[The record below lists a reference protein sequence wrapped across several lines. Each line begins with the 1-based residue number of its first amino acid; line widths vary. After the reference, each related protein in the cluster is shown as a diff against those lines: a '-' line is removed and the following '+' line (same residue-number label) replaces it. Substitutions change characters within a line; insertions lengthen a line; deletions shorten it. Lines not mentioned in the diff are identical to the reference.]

1 MGVTAL
7 LGVGGAP
14 RIGAGFTPPELRMP
28 EITRRLDRAELGKR
42 IERAEKLLQKGK
54 TAEALEEYLLV
65 LRDDPENDVVRQ
77 LTADLCLS
85 LSRNPEAVKLLGE
98 LFERQVNAGDATRAS
113 LTYKKLAR
121 HGSPTWQQ
129 KFRFGQLLEGSNKK
143 LAVGTYEAALLDLSK
158 LGKKQ
163 ESAELLDRIVAIE
176 PTQANL
182 LRVAELASELGN
194 RKVAAGAFQKV
205 AFAAA
210 AEGGDSAQWYERA
223 YQEDASDQSI
233 ALAYAQSLLAKGQV
247 GAAIFI
253 LEPQINSGPVTP
265 EFRETYADAL
275 VGAGR
280 FAEAEP
286 LVWQLFEANPAR
298 VQQVIGLIGS
308 FLDGEMEEEAV
319 ALARKLE
326 QFQRRRGERRQFIAI
341 MEDITGSRRAS
352 SQMLEFLSELYNSSN
367 RENDYCTTLLKLFDL
382 YVSTADFA
390 KAAECLDRAAEVDP
404 YEPGH
409 LKRLEMLRGK
419 VDDARFKV
427 IASRFSSASKA
438 PEEPVQT
445 EGPTLGAG
453 TLQDLMLQAEILVQY
468 GMRNKAVERLQRIQ
482 ELFPREEER
491 NEDLQRLYM
500 SAGVTPRYAGSAPLP
515 PAAVATPGPAPIAA
529 PVSVPAPAADPGADV
544 RTFTRVAE
552 ITRKLYHQTTA
563 PAVLSTAVK
572 EIGAQWETSRCI
584 AVMGKP
590 GLPATAMDEF
600 CVDGLKRA
608 SVAAIGELVSC
619 LHGAVDGHDP
629 LAIPD
634 AAKSDALQSAK
645 KALAELKAE
654 TVLAIPLT
662 DGEETAGILVLV
674 HSRPRVWQQSDMVVL
689 KTLADQMVIALNN
702 AGLRRLVKNL
712 SVTDEKSGLL
722 KRASYLDLLMAESK
736 RAIQNSSALSVV
748 LMQFGKSGAMLK
760 EHGEADVQSV
770 MAKAGQM
777 FAANIRSNDLAFRY
791 DTTTIAIL
799 LGETAEKEG
808 MLAVEKLRK
817 IIGELRWPAKDGA
830 EAQAVLFSAG
840 LAEAVIRTEYD
851 PVDVVTEVINRAE
864 HALSQAM
871 ALGLG
876 KVVAL
881 GPALATGAVA

>member
-1 MGVTAL
+1 
-7 LGVGGAP
+7 
-14 RIGAGFTPPELRMP
+14 MP

-54 TAEALEEYLLV
+54 TAEALEEYILV

-85 LSRNPEAVKLLGE
+85 LSRNAEAVKLLGE
-98 LFERQVNAGDATRAS
+98 LFERQVTANDATRAS

-143 LAVGTYEAALLDLSK
+143 LAVGTYEAALLDLTK

-163 ESAELLDRIVAIE
+163 ETAEVLDRIVAIE

-194 RKVAAGAFQKV
+194 RKTAAGAFQRV
-205 AFAAA
+205 AQSAA

-253 LEPQINSGPVTP
+253 LEPQMNSGPVTP
-265 EFRETYADAL
+265 EFREAYADAL
-275 VGAGR
+275 MGAGR

-286 LVWQLFEANPAR
+286 LVWQLFETNPGR

-308 FLDGEMEEEAV
+308 FLDGEQDEEAV

-341 MEDITGSRRAS
+341 MEDITGSRRPS
-352 SQMLEFLSELYNSSN
+352 KEMLEFLSELYNSSN
-367 RENDYCTTLLKLFDL
+367 READYCTTLLKLFDL
-382 YVSTADFA
+382 YVSTGDFA
-390 KAAECLDRAAEVDP
+390 KAAECLDRSAEVDP

-409 LKRLEMLRGK
+409 LKRLEMIKGR
-419 VDDARFKV
+419 VEDARYKV

-445 EGPTLGAG
+445 ESPTLGAS

-515 PAAVATPGPAPIAA
+515 PAQVATPAAA
-529 PVSVPAPAADPGADV
+529 PTAAPAPAAPAVDPAADV

-552 ITRKLYHQTTA
+552 ITRKLYHQGTA

-572 EIGAQWETSRCI
+572 EIGAHWEASRCI

-600 CVDGLKRA
+600 CAEGMKRGGL
-608 SVAAIGELVSC
+608 SAIGDLVNC
-619 LHGAVDGHDP
+619 LHGAVEGHDP
-629 LAIPD
+629 LAFAD
-634 AAKSDALQSAK
+634 APKSDALQKAK
-645 KALAELKAE
+645 KAVEELGAATILA
-654 TVLAIPLT
+654 VPLT
-662 DGEETAGILVLV
+662 DGEETAGMLVLI
-674 HSRPRVWQQSDMVVL
+674 HKRQRVWQQSDMVVL

-736 RAIQNSSALSVV
+736 RAIQNSSALTVM
-748 LMQFGKSGAMLK
+748 LMQFGKSGAMIK

-770 MAKAGQM
+770 MEKAGQM
-777 FAANIRSNDLAFRY
+777 FSANIRSNDLAFRY

-799 LGETAEKEG
+799 LGETAEKEA

-830 EAQAVLFSAG
+830 VTNPVLFSAG
-840 LAEAVIRTEYD
+840 LAEAVIRSEFD
-851 PVDVVTEVINRAE
+851 PVDVVTEVINRVE
-864 HALSQAM
+864 HALAQSMTQ
-871 ALGLG
+871 GLG

-881 GPALATGAVA
+881 GPALAAGAVA